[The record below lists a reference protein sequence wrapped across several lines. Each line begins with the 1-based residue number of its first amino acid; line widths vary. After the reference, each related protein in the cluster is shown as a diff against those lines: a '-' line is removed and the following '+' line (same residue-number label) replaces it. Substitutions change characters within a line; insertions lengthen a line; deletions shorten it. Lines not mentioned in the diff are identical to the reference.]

1 MQLGAMYFF
10 WGENHNKNRKTINCP
25 SFVSLFTFSF
35 SFCRGHR
42 NESAQSQYI
51 QLGSYKMHTAI
62 TVYNLTKNEKELEH
76 RRKKERNKDLPAQ
89 LSLK

>member
-1 MQLGAMYFF
+1 
-10 WGENHNKNRKTINCP
+10 
-25 SFVSLFTFSF
+25 
-35 SFCRGHR
+35 
-42 NESAQSQYI
+42 
-51 QLGSYKMHTAI
+51 MHTAI